1 MLKSILPHSRRLP
14 GASKRAGWFALIIML
29 VAFVSSAQGQT
40 PESYDVERQR
50 AFQLFDEHK
59 LIDALPLLEKL
70 AVAKPDDIAVLERLS
85 FALAAKSVGLAD
97 AAERRKLRIRAREV
111 MLQSKK
117 LGNNSNLMQTLL
129 DSIPEDGSEGSFSN
143 RKDVED
149 AMREGEAAFTRGDLD
164 NAVVAYKRALLLDP
178 KLYTAPLFIGDVYFK
193 KGDTAKAAEWYAQAI
208 NIDPNHETAYRY
220 WGDLLMGAGKM
231 DEARIKFLEAIVAE
245 PYNRAAYAG
254 LGQWAERQQVRLA
267 HPQIQPAGGVS
278 TEGGKTNITV
288 DTKSLDAKD
297 GSQHWMLYGL
307 ARATWPAG
315 RFAKEYP
322 NEKTYRHSLG
332 EEADALRM
340 VAEAAAKDIKDGKLK
355 PVNPQIAALVKLNEA
370 GLLEAYILFARP
382 DAGIAQDYA
391 AYRAKNRDKLMRY
404 LTEYVAPAK

>member
-1 MLKSILPHSRRLP
+1 
-14 GASKRAGWFALIIML
+14 ML
-29 VAFVSSAQGQT
+29 VALVSSAQGQT
-40 PESYDVERQR
+40 PESYDLERQR

-70 AVAKPDDIAVLERLS
+70 AVAKPDDRVVLERLS

-149 AMREGEAAFTRGDLD
+149 AMREGEAAYTRGDLD

-178 KLYTAPLFIGDVYFK
+178 KLYTAPLFIGDVYYK

-220 WGDLLMGAGKM
+220 WGDLLIKEGKM

-288 DTKSLDAKD
+288 DPKSLGAKD

-307 ARATWPAG
+307 SRATWPAG

-355 PVNPQIAALVKLNEA
+355 PVDPQIAALVKLNEA

>member
-1 MLKSILPHSRRLP
+1 
-14 GASKRAGWFALIIML
+14 
-29 VAFVSSAQGQT
+29 
-40 PESYDVERQR
+40 
-50 AFQLFDEHK
+50 
-59 LIDALPLLEKL
+59 
-70 AVAKPDDIAVLERLS
+70 
-85 FALAAKSVGLAD
+85 
-97 AAERRKLRIRAREV
+97 

-143 RKDVED
+143 RKDVEEV
-149 AMREGEAAFTRGDLD
+149 MREGEAAFTRGDLD
-164 NAVVAYKRALLLDP
+164 NALVAYKRALLLDP
-178 KLYTAPLFIGDVYFK
+178 KLYAAPLFIGDTYFK
-193 KGDTAKAAEWYAQAI
+193 KGDAAKAAEWYAQAI
-208 NIDPNHETAYRY
+208 DIEPNRETAYRY
-220 WGDLLMGAGKM
+220 WGDALMKAGKM

-245 PYNRAAYAG
+245 PYNRTAYAG
-254 LGQWAERQQVRLA
+254 LAQWAERQQVRLA

-278 TEGGKTNITV
+278 TEGGKTNITL

-297 GSQHWMLYGL
+297 GPQHWMLYGL
-307 ARATWPAG
+307 ARATWPSG
-315 RFAKEYP
+315 RFTKEYP

-332 EEADALRM
+332 EEADALRI
-340 VAEAAAKDIKDGKLK
+340 VAEAAAKDIKEGKLK

-370 GLLEAYILFARP
+370 GLLEAYILFAHP

>member
-1 MLKSILPHSRRLP
+1 MNPTLSPCGRLP
-14 GASKRAGWFALIIML
+14 GSSKRSGWIALIAML
-29 VAFVSSAQGQT
+29 IAFSSSTPGQT
-40 PESYDVERQR
+40 PETYNVERQR

-59 LIDALPLLEKL
+59 LMDALPLLEKL
-70 AVAKPDDIAVLERLS
+70 AAAKPDDIAVLERFG
-85 FALAAKSVGLAD
+85 FALAARSVSLAD
-97 AAERRKLRIRAREV
+97 AAERRKLRVRAREV

-117 LGNNSNLMQTLL
+117 LGNDSHLMQVLL
-129 DSIPEDGSEGSFSN
+129 DSIPEDGSEGSFSG
-143 RKDVED
+143 RQEVE
-149 AMREGEAAFTRGDLD
+149 ATMREGEAAFARGDFD
-164 NAVVAYKRALLLDP
+164 NAIAAYKRVLLLDP
-178 KLYTAPLFIGDVYFK
+178 KQYAAPLFIGDVYFK
-193 KGDTAKAAEWYAQAI
+193 KGDTGKAGEWFAQAI
-208 NIDPNHETAYRY
+208 DIDPNHETAYRY
-220 WGDLLMGAGKM
+220 WGDALMRAGKM

-245 PYNRAAYAG
+245 PYNRTAYAG
-254 LGQWAERQQVRLA
+254 LSQWADRQQVRLA

-278 TEGGKTNITV
+278 TEGGKTNIT
-288 DTKSLDAKD
+288 LDPQLFGAKD
-297 GSQHWMLYGL
+297 GTQHWMLYGII
-307 ARATWPAG
+307 RSTWPTV

-340 VAEAAAKDIKDGKLK
+340 VAEAAAKDIKAGKLK